1 MRWLE
6 EQRDPNHPHICTI
19 EEVVDETPTV
29 RTLYF
34 HDPVLAEVEP
44 GQFAMVWIPGV
55 NELPMSV
62 MISEKKDEAGF
73 TVRKRGESS
82 TALYNLKVGDKI
94 GVRGPY
100 GNSFDYRDPNGI
112 RLENHRKSPFKDIL
126 LIGGGTGLVPLLRL
140 QKYWMQDV
148 LGHPHIT
155 LLMGSKTKDEV
166 FFEDIAKKIPTD
178 YLSDDEYD
186 SRYDIDFGD
195 GATERA
201 MKKRSDKA
209 EEALEIIP
217 VTEDGSYGEK
227 GYVTD
232 VLEKLL
238 EENKYDAI
246 YTCGPELMMHKVVK
260 LANEKG
266 IFVQAS
272 LERMMKCGVGICG
285 SCCVGQDL
293 ACRDG
298 TVFDGEYLA
307 KSSEF
312 GHFQRTKSGI
322 LEKI

>member
-1 MRWLE
+1 MKWLE
-6 EQRDPNHPHICTI
+6 KQRDRNHPYICTI
-19 EEVVDETPTV
+19 ERVVDETPTV

-34 HDPVLAEVEP
+34 HDEVLANVKP
-44 GQFAMVWIPGV
+44 GQFTMVWIPGV

-62 MISEKKDEAGF
+62 MTSPDFPEAGF

-82 TALYNLKVGDKI
+82 TALYNLKIGDKI

-100 GNSFDYRDPNGI
+100 GNSFATENI
-112 RLENHRKSPFKDIL
+112 RVLTDAKVL
-126 LIGGGTGLVPLLRL
+126 LIGGGTGLVPLMRYLDFL
-140 QKYWMQDV
+140 V
-148 LGHPHIT
+148 NPAINGASVT

-166 FFEDIAKKIPTD
+166 FFEETAKEFI
-178 YLSDDEYD
+178 S
-186 SRYDIDFGD
+186 SRTKLTVI
-195 GATERA
+195 
-201 MKKRSDKA
+201 S
-209 EEALEIIP
+209 

-238 EENKYDAI
+238 EENIYDAI
-246 YTCGPELMMHKVVK
+246 YTCGPELMMYKVVK

-285 SCCVGQDL
+285 SCCVNEDL
-293 ACRDG
+293 VCRDG
-298 TVFDGEYLA
+298 TVFDGQHLA
-307 KSSEF
+307 KNNEF
-312 GHFQRTKSGI
+312 GHLQRTKSGI

>member
-1 MRWLE
+1 LE

-19 EEVVDETPTV
+19 ERVVDETPTV

-34 HDPVLAEVEP
+34 HDPVLGKIGDVEP
-44 GQFAMVWIPGV
+44 GNFAMVWIPGV
-55 NELPMSV
+55 NELPMSIMV
-62 MISEKKDEAGF
+62 SEKDDQAGF
-73 TVRKRGESS
+73 TVRKRGISS
-82 TALYNLKVGDKI
+82 TGLYNLKVGDKI

-100 GNSFDYRDPNGI
+100 GNSFDI
-112 RLENHRKSPFKDIL
+112 KDGKIL
-126 LIGGGTGLVPLLRL
+126 LIGGGTGLVPLMRL
-140 QKYWMQDV
+140 ITWSSGRNQ
-148 LGHPHIT
+148 IT

-166 FFEDIAKKIPTD
+166 FFEEIAKKLKQGMYAGHADLT
-178 YLSDDEYD
+178 
-186 SRYDIDFGD
+186 
-195 GATERA
+195 
-201 MKKRSDKA
+201 
-209 EEALEIIP
+209 IIP

-246 YTCGPELMMHKVVK
+246 YTCGPELMMYKVVK

>member
-19 EEVVDETPTV
+19 ERVVDETPTV

-34 HDPVLAEVEP
+34 HDEVLANVKP

-100 GNSFDYRDPNGI
+100 GNSFDYRELSSYKTN
-112 RLENHRKSPFKDIL
+112 IL

-140 QKYWMQDV
+140 QKYWMNRGGT
-148 LGHPHIT
+148 LCRIT

-166 FFEDIAKKIPTD
+166 FFEGIAKKIPTD
-178 YLSDDEYD
+178 YLDETYGPGYD
-186 SRYDIDFGD
+186 NIP
-195 GATERA
+195 AKEL
-201 MKKRSDKA
+201 KRRCDNMVK
-209 EEALEIIP
+209 ALEVIP

-238 EENKYDAI
+238 EDNKYDAI
-246 YTCGPELMMHKVVK
+246 YTCGPELMMYKVVK

-285 SCCVGQDL
+285 SCCVNEDL

>member
-19 EEVVDETPTV
+19 ERVVDETPTV

-34 HDPVLAEVEP
+34 HDEVLANVKP
-44 GQFAMVWIPGV
+44 GQFTMVWIPGV

-62 MISEKKDEAGF
+62 MTSPDFPEAGF

-82 TALYNLKVGDKI
+82 TALYNLKIGDKI

-100 GNSFDYRDPNGI
+100 GNSFAIENI
-112 RLENHRKSPFKDIL
+112 RGKDARIV
-126 LIGGGTGLVPLLRL
+126 LIGGGTGLVPLMRYLDSIVNPAINGC
-140 QKYWMQDV
+140 MV
-148 LGHPHIT
+148 T

-166 FFEDIAKKIPTD
+166 FFEEKAKELIGLNTKLTV
-178 YLSDDEYD
+178 
-186 SRYDIDFGD
+186 
-195 GATERA
+195 
-201 MKKRSDKA
+201 
-209 EEALEIIP
+209 IP

-232 VLEKLL
+232 VMEKLL
-238 EENKYDAI
+238 QENTYDAI
-246 YTCGPELMMHKVVK
+246 YTCGPELMMYKVVK

-285 SCCVGQDL
+285 SCCVNEDL
-293 ACRDG
+293 VCRDG
-298 TVFDGEYLA
+298 TVFDGQHLA
-307 KSSEF
+307 ENSEF
-312 GHFQRTKSGI
+312 GHFERTKSGI

>member
-1 MRWLE
+1 LE

-19 EEVVDETPTV
+19 ERVVDETPTV

-34 HDPVLAEVEP
+34 HDEVLANVKP

-62 MISEKKDEAGF
+62 MISEKKNEAGF

-100 GNSFDYRDPNGI
+100 GNSFKITNGKI
-112 RLENHRKSPFKDIL
+112 I
-126 LIGGGTGLVPLLRL
+126 LIGGGTGLVPLMRLIKLRCSGN
-140 QKYWMQDV
+140 Y
-148 LGHPHIT
+148 PNPANEIT
-155 LLMGSKTKDEV
+155 LLMGSQTKNEV
-166 FFEDIAKKIPTD
+166 FFEETAKKI
-178 YLSDDEYD
+178 LGD
-186 SRYDIDFGD
+186 SHQMNG
-195 GATERA
+195 
-201 MKKRSDKA
+201 
-209 EEALEIIP
+209 IIP

-232 VLEKLL
+232 VMEKLL
-238 EENKYDAI
+238 QENTYDAI
-246 YTCGPELMMHKVVK
+246 YTCGPELMMYKVVK

-285 SCCVGQDL
+285 SCCVNEDL
-293 ACRDG
+293 VCRDG
-298 TVFDGEYLA
+298 TVFDGQHLA
-307 KSSEF
+307 KNSEF
-312 GHFQRTKSGI
+312 GHFERTKSGI

>member
-19 EEVVDETPTV
+19 ERVVDETPTV

-34 HDPVLAEVEP
+34 HDSVLDDVLP

-62 MISEKKDEAGF
+62 MVGKDHFEVGF

-100 GNSFDYRDPNGI
+100 GNSFDIKADNT
-112 RLENHRKSPFKDIL
+112 LL
-126 LIGGGTGLVPLLRL
+126 LIGGGTGLVPLMRL
-140 QKYWMQDV
+140 IKYAGALSDYTV
-148 LGHPHIT
+148 PEIT
-155 LLMGSKTKDEV
+155 VLMGSRTKEEV
-166 FFEDIAKKIPTD
+166 FFEKVAKELTPR
-178 YLSDDEYD
+178 D
-186 SRYDIDFGD
+186 SYVKVI
-195 GATERA
+195 
-201 MKKRSDKA
+201 S
-209 EEALEIIP
+209 

-246 YTCGPELMMHKVVK
+246 YTCGPELMMYKVVK

-322 LEKI
+322 LEEI

>member
-19 EEVVDETPTV
+19 ERVVDETPTV

-34 HDPVLAEVEP
+34 HDPVLANVLP

-62 MISEKKDEAGF
+62 MISENDEKSGF

-82 TALYNLKVGDKI
+82 TALYNLQVGQQI

-100 GNSFDYRDPNGI
+100 GNSFDI
-112 RLENHRKSPFKDIL
+112 KDGEIL
-126 LIGGGTGLVPLLRL
+126 LIGGGTGLVPLMRL
-140 QKYWMQDV
+140 IKFSKDTNK
-148 LGHPHIT
+148 IT
-155 LLMGSKTKDEV
+155 LLMGSQTKEEV
-166 FFEDIAKKIPTD
+166 FFEDMAKNSWLYNDLNCI
-178 YLSDDEYD
+178 S
-186 SRYDIDFGD
+186 
-195 GATERA
+195 
-201 MKKRSDKA
+201 
-209 EEALEIIP
+209 

-238 EENKYDAI
+238 EENTYDAI
-246 YTCGPELMMHKVVK
+246 YTCGPELMMYKVVK

-285 SCCVGQDL
+285 SCCVSQDL
-293 ACRDG
+293 VCRDG
-298 TVFDGEYLA
+298 TVFDGQYLA
-307 KSSEF
+307 KNSEF
-312 GHFQRTKSGI
+312 GHLQRTKSGI

>member
-1 MRWLE
+1 ME
-6 EQRDPNHPHICTI
+6 EQRDPNHPYICTI
-19 EEVVDETPTV
+19 ERVVDETPTV

-34 HDPVLAEVEP
+34 HDEVLANVKP
-44 GQFAMVWIPGV
+44 GQFAMIWIPGV

-62 MISEKKDEAGF
+62 MISEKKDEAGL

-82 TALYNLKVGDKI
+82 TALYNLKIGDKI

-100 GNSFDYRDPNGI
+100 GNSFEITNG
-112 RLENHRKSPFKDIL
+112 KIL
-126 LIGGGTGLVPLLRL
+126 LIGGGTGLVPLMRL
-140 QKYWMQDV
+140 IKYSNPDWTTNQ
-148 LGHPHIT
+148 IT
-155 LLMGSKTKDEV
+155 VLMGSKTKEEV
-166 FFEDIAKKIPTD
+166 FFEDISNKMLTHSQNPQ
-178 YLSDDEYD
+178 
-186 SRYDIDFGD
+186 
-195 GATERA
+195 
-201 MKKRSDKA
+201 
-209 EEALEIIP
+209 IIP

-238 EENKYDAI
+238 EENTYDAI

-285 SCCVGQDL
+285 SCCVNEDL
-293 ACRDG
+293 VCRDG
-298 TVFDGEYLA
+298 TVFDGQYLA
-307 KSSEF
+307 KNTEF
-312 GHFQRTKSGI
+312 GHFERTKSGI

>member
-1 MRWLE
+1 MKWLE
-6 EQRDPNHPHICTI
+6 EQRDNNHPHICTI
-19 EEVVDETPTV
+19 ERIVDETPTV

-34 HDPVLAEVEP
+34 KDSVLANVLP

-62 MISEKKDEAGF
+62 MISDVGDQAAL

-82 TALYNLKVGDKI
+82 TALYNLSVGQQI

-100 GNSFDYRDPNGI
+100 GNSFEI
-112 RLENHRKSPFKDIL
+112 KDGKIL
-126 LIGGGTGLVPLLRL
+126 LIGGGTGLVPLMRL
-140 QKYWMQDV
+140 IKFSN
-148 LGHPHIT
+148 PSNHIT
-155 LLMGSKTKDEV
+155 ILIGSQTKNEV
-166 FFEDIAKKIPTD
+166 FFEETAKK
-178 YLSDDEYD
+178 LLVKNSH
-186 SRYDIDFGD
+186 
-195 GATERA
+195 
-201 MKKRSDKA
+201 
-209 EEALEIIP
+209 EIIP

-246 YTCGPELMMHKVVK
+246 YTCGPELMMYKVVK